1 MPGLARLECYQLIK
15 EAGNGKAFMKILIR
29 DAIQNR
35 YLDQRNEWVAEVDKA
50 RDFQQGKA
58 AISHAKRL
66 GLNGIDLF
74 YVFPNPQYN
83 FGTPLEAHEAPRSNG
98 NNVAIN
104 GE

>member
-1 MPGLARLECYQLIK
+1 
-15 EAGNGKAFMKILIR
+15 MKILIR
-29 DAIQNR
+29 DANQNR
-35 YLDQRNEWVAEVDKA
+35 YLDQRDKWVADVDKA
-50 RDFQQGKA
+50 RDFQQGKT

-83 FGTPLEAHEAPRSNG
+83 FGTPIEAHEPPRSNG
-98 NNVAIN
+98 YDRASN